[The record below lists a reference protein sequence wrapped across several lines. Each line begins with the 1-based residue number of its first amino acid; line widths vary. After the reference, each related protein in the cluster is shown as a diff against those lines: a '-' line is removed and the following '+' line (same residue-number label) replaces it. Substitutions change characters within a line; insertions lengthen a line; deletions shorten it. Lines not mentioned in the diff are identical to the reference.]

1 MSDEKSQNDQE
12 SQEPEPTMEEI
23 LASIRRIIADD
34 DQSNAK
40 AASGEG
46 ADANEAPASGEEEED
61 PGDDVLDLIEK
72 VDDPVDSKDEDGEPS
87 PIEEPQAELE
97 PEAEAQDAAS
107 AGEEEVVLEDAGE
120 EAPSDEQPDQP
131 EPDEEPAEAEPA
143 SPGDEESIISAAAAA
158 AASGTFAE
166 LAKAM
171 DREPET
177 VGNLALGSGNSLEDL
192 VKEMV
197 RPMLKEWLDQ
207 NLPALVKHL
216 VRKEIQRMVSR
227 AEDI

>member
-1 MSDEKSQNDQE
+1 MSDEKPQSDQE

-40 AASGEG
+40 VASGEG
-46 ADANEAPASGEEEED
+46 ADAIEAPASGEEEED
-61 PGDDVLDLIEK
+61 SGDDVLDLIEK
-72 VDDPVDSKDEDGEPS
+72 VDDPVDSKDEEGEPS
-87 PIEEPQAELE
+87 PVEEPQAELE
-97 PEAEAQDAAS
+97 PEAESEDAAS
-107 AGEEEVVLEDAGE
+107 AGEEEPVLEDAGE
-120 EAPSDEQPDQP
+120 EAPSDEP
-131 EPDEEPAEAEPA
+131 EPDEQPAEAEPA
-143 SPGDEESIISAAAAA
+143 SPGDDESIISAAAAA

-177 VGNLALGSGNSLEDL
+177 VGNMALGSGNSLEDL

-197 RPMLKEWLDQ
+197 RPMLKEWLDR

>member
-61 PGDDVLDLIEK
+61 SGDDVLDLIEK
-72 VDDPVDSKDEDGEPS
+72 VDDPVDSKDEDGKPS
-87 PIEEPQAELE
+87 PVEEPQAELE
-97 PEAEAQDAAS
+97 PEAESEDAAS

-120 EAPSDEQPDQP
+120 EAPSDEQPEQP

-177 VGNLALGSGNSLEDL
+177 VGNLALGSGNSLDDL

-216 VRKEIQRMVSR
+216 VRKEIQRMVNR

>member
-1 MSDEKSQNDQE
+1 MSDEKPQSDQE

-40 AASGEG
+40 VASGEG
-46 ADANEAPASGEEEED
+46 ADAIEAPASGEEEED
-61 PGDDVLDLIEK
+61 SGDDVLDLIEK
-72 VDDPVDSKDEDGEPS
+72 VDDPVDSKDEEGEPS
-87 PIEEPQAELE
+87 PVEEPQAELE
-97 PEAEAQDAAS
+97 PEAESEDAAS
-107 AGEEEVVLEDAGE
+107 AGEEEAVLEDAGE
-120 EAPSDEQPDQP
+120 EAPSDEP
-131 EPDEEPAEAEPA
+131 EPDEQPAAAEPA
-143 SPGDEESIISAAAAA
+143 SPGNDESIISAAAAA
-158 AASGTFAE
+158 ASGTFAQ

-177 VGNLALGSGNSLEDL
+177 VGNMALGSGHTLEDL